1 MRSKLAD
8 LCRLLAAVALLAAVV
23 LFFELPLRALAAK
36 VGAMES
42 PLGSIFGPSAG
53 FMAAIGSQPSGAAV
67 KIDGKK
73 RGVTPFL
80 GNVACHQ
87 GEKVKI
93 EIELAGFEKWTRE
106 LECRENGQLT
116 VDAKLSR

>member
-1 MRSKLAD
+1 MSRKLAD
-8 LCRLLAAVALLAAVV
+8 LCGLLAAIALLAAVLLV
-23 LFFELPLRALAAK
+23 FELPLRALAAK
-36 VGAMES
+36 AGAMDN
-42 PLGSIFGPSAG
+42 PLGSLFGPSAG
-53 FMAAIGSQPSGAAV
+53 FMARIGSRPSGAAIIV
-67 KIDGKK
+67 DGKK

-106 LECRENGQLT
+106 LECRENGQVT